1 MVTGQLVFKSRRD
14 IMWKKY
20 RLAWILGLAAFLITP
35 FLELTPSSPTTH
47 SLASG
52 LVEALLVGAIWAA
65 IGAVIQIVLRRLSH

>member
-1 MVTGQLVFKSRRD
+1 MVHGQLVFKSRRD

-20 RLAWILGLAAFLITP
+20 RLAWILGLTAFLIMP
-35 FLELTPSSPTTH
+35 FLEVTPSSPTTH